1 MAIKRR
7 YIKHGD
13 IVELTLPNL
22 KRFGYGKI
30 IDPRLIAKPL
40 DYPHFIRVYD
50 ASFEQPIL
58 SLDALRRELLVAPFY
73 IVGGSAAITK
83 FNWKILDNEHV
94 QKEEEWIPDTKVA
107 WPLFSNP
114 PERWAY
120 KQHYSTHFTFS
131 TWENVQHLD
140 DATGKNI
147 QVIPFLIELELLK
160 KEGKDIQKEFAVN
173 DWLEQIIYDAHSK
186 LPVYTQLPEN
196 KKGKV
201 VE

>member
-1 MAIKRR
+1 LNTTPSQTLWALAATIATHMPIKRR

-107 WPLFSNP
+107 WPCLAIHLNVGHTSNTIPHILLFQ
-114 PERWAY
+114 RGRM
-120 KQHYSTHFTFS
+120 YSI
-131 TWENVQHLD
+131 WMMLQ
-140 DATGKNI
+140 GR
-147 QVIPFLIELELLK
+147 
-160 KEGKDIQKEFAVN
+160 
-173 DWLEQIIYDAHSK
+173 IYR
-186 LPVYTQLPEN
+186 
-196 KKGKV
+196 
-201 VE
+201 